1 MKPVRFMGRTLNDL
15 REAPEDAR
23 REAGHQIERV
33 QAGLEPADWKPFA
46 AIGSGTIEI
55 RIHEGGEWRVFY
67 VAKFHNAI
75 YVLHFFEKKTQK
87 TPQAAIELAK
97 KRYKEI
103 EE

>member
-1 MKPVRFMGRTLNDL
+1 MEPVRFMGRTLNDL
-15 REAPEDAR
+15 REAPEETR

-46 AIGSGTIEI
+46 SVGPGTIEI
-55 RIHEGGEWRVFY
+55 RIHESGEWRVFY
-67 VAKFHNAI
+67 VAKFHDAI

-87 TPQAAIELAK
+87 TPQAAIELAR

-103 EE
+103 ER